1 MSAIVFSYALYYII
15 RAFVVFVFVFV
26 EGFVIHRL
34 GSKATRSRFLYL
46 LVVLARLSLIA
57 PLGVSTS
64 QNYISI
70 IFDTGIY

>member
-1 MSAIVFSYALYYII
+1 MSAIVFSYALHYII

-26 EGFVIHRL
+26 ERLVIHRL
-34 GSKATRSRFLYL
+34 GSKATCSCFLYL

-57 PLGVSTS
+57 LLGVGTS

-70 IFDTGIY
+70 IFDTGVY